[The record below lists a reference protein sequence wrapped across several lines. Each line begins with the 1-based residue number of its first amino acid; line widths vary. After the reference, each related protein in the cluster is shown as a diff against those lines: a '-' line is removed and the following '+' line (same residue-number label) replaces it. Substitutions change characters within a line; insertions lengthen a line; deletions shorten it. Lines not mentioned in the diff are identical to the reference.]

1 MNKNLKNLIKK
12 NFTTTNLFLTAHN
25 QYPLLENAFTQ
36 NDILAAI
43 EVILSKKITM
53 SEITKSFEYEFAK
66 YIGSKYALMTN
77 SGSSANLLAAFTMIN
92 PKKKNSLK
100 AGDYFAIPAICWPTS
115 LWPFVQCGL
124 KPIFV
129 DVNINNF
136 CIDEVK
142 FDKNLLKKIKLIVD
156 IHVLGN
162 CSNIDIITKSAKK
175 NNVILFE
182 DTCES
187 LGSTYNS
194 KYLGTF
200 GDFGSYSFYYSHQIT
215 AGEGGML
222 ICRNKED
229 YEIAYTLRAHGWDR
243 GLKKNTEK
251 SFNFINSGFNLR
263 PLDITAAIGLS
274 QFKRLNK
281 MMSVRK
287 ENRDLIINTIENHN
301 NYKNQFIF
309 FQENKNLKP
318 SWFGLP
324 ILLRPDLKNKKNK
337 FLKYLNSNKIETRPI
352 ISGNFLNQPAAKLYN
367 YTNKNQKK
375 YFPVSQDI
383 EERGFFI
390 GLPTNKIH
398 NNQLNHLVTKLVNFD
413 GFF

>member
-1 MNKNLKNLIKK
+1 MIKNLESLIKK
-12 NFTTTNLFLTAHN
+12 NLNLGNFFLSGHN
-25 QYPLLENAFTQ
+25 QYPLLENAFSKD
-36 NDILAAI
+36 DILAAI
-43 EVILSKKITM
+43 EVILSRRITM
-53 SEITKSFEYEFAK
+53 SEVTKSFEYEFGK
-66 YIGSKYALMTN
+66 YIGSKYVLMTN
-77 SGSSANLLAAFTMIN
+77 SGSSANLLAAFTIVN

-100 AGDYFAIPAICWPTS
+100 SGDYFAIPAICWPTS
-115 LWPFVQCGL
+115 LWPFVQSGL

-129 DVNINNF
+129 DVDINNF
-136 CIDEVK
+136 SIDEAK
-142 FDKNLLKKIKLIVD
+142 LTKNILKKIKLIVD

-162 CSNIDIITKSAKK
+162 CSNIDLITKLAKK
-175 NNVILFE
+175 NNVFLFE

-187 LGSTYNS
+187 LGSAYNS

-222 ICRNKED
+222 ICKDKED

-243 GLKKNTEK
+243 GLKRNTEK

-281 MMSVRK
+281 MMSLRK
-287 ENRDLIINTIENHN
+287 ENRDLIISSIENHN

-309 FQENKNLKP
+309 FLENKNLKA

-337 FLKYLNSNKIETRPI
+337 FLKYLNLNKIETRPI

-367 YTNKNQKK
+367 YTNKNMKK
-375 YFPVSQDI
+375 NFPVSQDI

-398 NNQLNHLVTKLVNFD
+398 KNQLNHLVNKLVNFD
-413 GFF
+413 GF